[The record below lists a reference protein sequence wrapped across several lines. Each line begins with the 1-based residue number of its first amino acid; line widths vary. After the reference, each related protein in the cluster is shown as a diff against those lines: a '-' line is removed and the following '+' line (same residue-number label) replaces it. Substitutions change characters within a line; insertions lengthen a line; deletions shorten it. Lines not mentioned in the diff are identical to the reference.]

1 MNLFESN
8 LGERLKVASRL
19 LCHTDSRFACYV
31 LIASAAHAVGLRQ
44 NRLVPTDSLD
54 GLIRSWHRSLKETK
68 VLKCTPHTSSNGIKQ
83 K

>member
-1 MNLFESN
+1 M
-8 LGERLKVASRL
+8 
-19 LCHTDSRFACYV
+19 FACF
-31 LIASAAHAVGLRQ
+31 ASAAQHAVGLRQ